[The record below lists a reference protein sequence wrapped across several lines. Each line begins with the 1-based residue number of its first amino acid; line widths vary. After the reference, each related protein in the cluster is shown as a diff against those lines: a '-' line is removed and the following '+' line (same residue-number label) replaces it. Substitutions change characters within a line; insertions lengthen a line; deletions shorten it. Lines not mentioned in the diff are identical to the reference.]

1 MLLNTAKGAWAQT
14 GKQKLSYI
22 FDNGER
28 AYIDIADKFY
38 YEDMDVFVS
47 DTSKDMENI

>member
-1 MLLNTAKGAWAQT
+1 MLLNTAKGAWEDI
-14 GKQKLSYI
+14 GKKKLSYI

-28 AYIDIADKFY
+28 AFLNITNDFY